1 MSAGE
6 GPKPGEIGWI
16 DIAVADA
23 ERLKDFYARV
33 AGWVAEPLDMGGYSD
48 YVMTPPGSSAPR
60 RSTFATRWPGAS
72 APTAPGDSDST
83 YDRHLGDGRR
93 VRKTHAMDTTH
104 RITEVADDGDAILE
118 LHLVDLVRHRCLP
131 AVLDGL

>member
-33 AGWVAEPLDMGGYSD
+33 AGWVAEPLAMGGYSD
-48 YVMTPPGSSAPR
+48 YVMTPPGSDKA
-60 RSTFATRWPGAS
+60 AAGIC
-72 APTAPGDSDST
+72 
-83 YDRHLGDGRR
+83 
-93 VRKTHAMDTTH
+93 HARGGNADLPAQWLIY
-104 RITEVADDGDAILE
+104 ITVADLDAAMAECGE
-118 LHLVDLVRHRCLP
+118 LGGEIVAGPKGKEGSPRYCVIRDP
-131 AVLDGL
+131 AGAVATLYQP